1 MIIRHLGDEWN
12 SANGINNFWHCDKT
26 LTFDKFGVMSAS
38 DTIIKQTFC
47 SFERKLAESF
57 KIVNIFSEWENSF
70 IFYENVWRLVQIN
83 TFPNNS

>member
-38 DTIIKQTFC
+38 DTIIKQTLC

-57 KIVNIFSEWENSF
+57 KIVNIF
-70 IFYENVWRLVQIN
+70 L
-83 TFPNNS
+83 

>member
-1 MIIRHLGDEWN
+1 MIIRQLGDEWN

-57 KIVNIFSEWENSF
+57 KIVNIFSLNGRIHLYF
-70 IFYENVWRLVQIN
+70 MKMFGGLYR
-83 TFPNNS
+83 

>member
-57 KIVNIFSEWENSF
+57 KIVNIFLWMGEF
-70 IFYENVWRLVQIN
+70 IYILWKCMAACTDKYV
-83 TFPNNS
+83 P